1 MPFSAESAWNRTRKL
16 TSFPKQ
22 LDDYYISLLREYEL
36 TYNTAEK
43 AKTKGVD
50 PNEFVESKTVFDL
63 ADRVNQMLGLSQ
75 FEGLDERLRFLLKSC
90 SKERATL
97 TIAEEIA
104 LGKFGPMKIENA
116 LDYAVRAA
124 LAVITDG
131 VTVAPVQGIYS
142 VTIKKNDDN
151 SEYASISY
159 AGPMRSAGGTEA
171 ALSVLIGDVVAKK
184 LGLSPYIAREEEI
197 GRYIEELRVYER
209 EVGNFQYRVT
219 DDDIRT
225 AISNLPVEID
235 GVETDAVEVVVH
247 RNLKRVSTDRLRGGA
262 LRVLN
267 DGIIGRAHKIN
278 KVMKELNM
286 SGWEWLTQLKGAK
299 QESTNET
306 EKAGAHFEEV
316 ISGRAVL
323 SSHNAKG
330 GFRIRYGRSINTGL
344 STLGIHP
351 AIATLLDDPVVAGTQ
366 VKVDL
371 PGKAATIA
379 FVDSLRGPMV
389 LTKDGSVT
397 RVNSVKEAEIIHDQ
411 VVRIIDLGDA
421 LISYGDFLENNKVI
435 QPSPYVPEWWIQD
448 LNQALANADDL
459 AKVLAKI
466 PAERLQTITD
476 EVPPSPE
483 DSFTLSQVL
492 SIPLHPNHTP
502 NFDKLTTKQLLE
514 LREHMHLQGL
524 QGRDISVDITSHH
537 IEESLQAIL
546 VPFLR
551 RKNDALITGDQAIV
565 ITRLLRIDE
574 PVPVDLNLEDP
585 LEAIKQISGVV
596 LGRQTTATVGMRVG
610 RPEKAM
616 LRHMKPPV
624 HVLFPIGA
632 AGGMARDIVS
642 ASKKG
647 VIQVDVVN
655 IICPSCGQRKLSS
668 RCQDCSEATVRFLSC
683 PRCGQILKPGTS
695 CPNCKVD
702 GATHSGYAFD
712 LKAAVERAQRV
723 VPDLGSKPI
732 KGVRGLSSESKFCEI
747 IEKGALRSKHDIY
760 VYKDGTGRID
770 VTNAPLTHFRARD
783 ANVTIEKLQSMGY
796 TVDAKGKPLTSP
808 DQLLEMKPQD
818 IIIPI
823 NIATDLVRI
832 AKFSDDELTTIYG
845 LDGIYDINDVQDL
858 IGKIALGLAPHT
870 SVGVV
875 GRVVGFTNAQ
885 VCFANPCW
893 HAAKRRDCD
902 GDGDSLLLLLDVLL
916 NFSVE
921 YIPNQIGGLMDTPLL
936 IQPILL
942 PAEVDDQAHNFDI
955 ASRYPLEFYQM
966 TRESPNAS
974 KAAKLIDRIG
984 NRLNTESQ
992 FCGYGFTNATE
1003 SITIKHSRSAY
1014 PTLTSLTEKIA
1025 KQIEVAEKI
1034 DAVSTKDVVES
1045 IIKTHLIRDIVGNMK
1060 KYATQ
1065 TFKCKNCG
1073 KSFRRPTISGH
1084 CDFCDGELRQ
1094 TLTRASVEKYLA
1106 LARRLAREYEVDDYV
1121 RNRLDLIVQELN
1133 QLFEEKE
1140 RTTQL
1145 ALTDFAQVH

>member
-1 MPFSAESAWNRTRKL
+1 MG
-16 TSFPKQ
+16 
-22 LDDYYISLLREYEL
+22 LLREYEL
-36 TYNTAEK
+36 TFNTAEK
-43 AKTKGVD
+43 AKAKGVD
-50 PNEFVESKTVFDL
+50 PNEFVDSKTVFDL

-75 FEGLDERLRFLLKSC
+75 FEGLDTRLRQLLKSTT
-90 SKERATL
+90 KERATL

-116 LDYAVRAA
+116 LDYAVRAG

-131 VTVAPVQGIYS
+131 VTVAPIQGIYS
-142 VTIKKNDDN
+142 VSIKKNDDN
-151 SEYASISY
+151 SDYASISY

-184 LGLSPYIAREEEI
+184 LGLSPYRAREEEI

-219 DDDIRT
+219 DDDIRV

-235 GVETDAVEVVVH
+235 GVETDPVEIVVH
-247 RNLKRVSTDRLRGGA
+247 RNMKRVSTDRVRGGA

-267 DGIIGRAHKIN
+267 DGIIGRAHKIS
-278 KVMKELNM
+278 KVLKELNI
-286 SGWEWLTQLKGAK
+286 SGWEWLPQLKGGK

-330 GFRIRYGRSINTGL
+330 GFRIRYGRAINTGL

-366 VKVDL
+366 VKVDT

-379 FVDSLRGPMV
+379 FVDSLEGPTV
-389 LTKDGSVT
+389 LLMDGSVKK
-397 RVNSVKEAEIIHDQ
+397 VSSVKQAELLHNSVA
-411 VVRIIDLGDA
+411 RILDLGDA
-421 LISYGDFLENNKVI
+421 LISFGDFLENNKVM
-435 QPSPYVPEWWIQD
+435 QPSPYVQEWWEQD
-448 LNQALANADDL
+448 FKKESSDSQ
-459 AKVLAKI
+459 KVNKLLDHLSE
-466 PAERLQTITD
+466 ERFKQLLQGLL
-476 EVPPSPE
+476 PSPE
-483 DSFTLSQVL
+483 EAFLIAEYLGIPVHPHYTPHFDNLSV
-492 SIPLHPNHTP
+492 PN
-502 NFDKLTTKQLLE
+502 LIE
-514 LREHMHLQGL
+514 LRSNMRHK
-524 QGRDISVDITSHH
+524 GRDIEVDITSHH
-537 IEESLQAIL
+537 IEIMLHGLL
-546 VPFLR
+546 VQFR
-551 RKNDALITGDQAIV
+551 REKNSALIEGEDAVV
-565 ITRLLRIDE
+565 ITRLMRIG
-574 PVPVDLNLEDP
+574 
-585 LEAIKQISGVV
+585 EALTEGLSSDSSLDFIRQVSGLTV
-596 LGRQTTATVGMRVG
+596 GRQTTATVGMRVG

-624 HVLFPIGA
+624 HVLFPVGS
-632 AGGMARDIVS
+632 AGGSTRDLIG

-647 VIQVDVVN
+647 VLPIDVVN

-668 RCQDCSEATVRFLSC
+668 RCQECSEATIRFLSC
-683 PRCGQILKPGTS
+683 PRCGQALKQDTS

-702 GATHSGYAFD
+702 GATHSSYGYD
-712 LKAAVERAQRV
+712 LRVATERAQRL
-723 VPDLGSKPI
+723 VPGLDSRPI

-747 IEKGALRSKHDIY
+747 IEKGALRSVHDIY

-770 VTNAPLTHFRARD
+770 LTNAVLTHFRPRD
-783 ANVTIEKLQSMGY
+783 VNVSIEKLRSIGY
-796 TVDAKGKPLTSP
+796 TADFAGEPLISP
-808 DQLLEMKPQD
+808 DQLLELKPQD
-818 IIIPI
+818 IVIPDT
-823 NIATDLVRI
+823 IAVDLVRI
-832 AKFSDDELTTIYG
+832 AQFSDEELEKVYG
-845 LDGIYDINDVQDL
+845 LDRIYNIKEVPDL

-875 GRVVGFTNAQ
+875 GRIVGFTNAQ

-955 ASRYPLEFYQM
+955 ASQYPLEFYQL
-966 TRESPNAS
+966 TQESPNAS
-974 KAAKLIDRIG
+974 KASKMIERIG

-992 FCGYGFTNATE
+992 FYGYGFTNATE
-1003 SITIKHSRSAY
+1003 TITIKHSRSAY
-1014 PTLTSLTEKIA
+1014 PTLNSLKEKIA

-1065 TFKCKNCG
+1065 SFRCRGCG

-1084 CDFCDGELRQ
+1084 CDFCNAELRE
-1094 TLTRASVEKYLA
+1094 TLTRASVEKYLS
-1106 LARRLAREYEVDDYV
+1106 LARRLANDYAVDDYIK
-1121 RNRLDLIVQELN
+1121 NRLDLIVKELD
-1133 QLFEEKE
+1133 QLFEERE

-1145 ALTDFAQVH
+1145 ALTDFAQAQL